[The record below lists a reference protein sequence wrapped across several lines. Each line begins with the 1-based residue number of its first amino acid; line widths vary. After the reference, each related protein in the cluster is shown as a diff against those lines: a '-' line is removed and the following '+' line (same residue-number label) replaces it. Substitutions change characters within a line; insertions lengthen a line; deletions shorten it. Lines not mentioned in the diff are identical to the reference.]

1 MQRMNKHNAFIT
13 GILLAV
19 LAGSLGCRSDA
30 EKYEVINAFLS
41 EFESQLQEHSYTKG
55 DSLALY
61 YEVKGISYHKNI
73 LRFPMNGAN
82 FIGSIKYR
90 YSIPEELKNGQSDE
104 EFMENFLSQED
115 MMAWNRGMWHSS
127 KEKKFWDPARIK
139 KYKVLKEYPYYMAP
153 EFMPLEIP
161 KGGYPIDMIVD
172 VSEPLFNTSRDKVLL
187 DVVIL
192 SGPQVVSFVLYLMFK
207 TKDGEWKILFSNS
220 YAGS

>member
-1 MQRMNKHNAFIT
+1 MQGMNKHNALIT

-41 EFESQLQEHSYTKG
+41 EIENLYNDV
-55 DSLALY
+55 DSLALH

-139 KYKVLKEYPYYMAP
+139 KYKVLKETPYYMKP
-153 EFMPLEIP
+153 DFVPTNE
-161 KGGYPIDMIVD
+161 YPVD
-172 VSEPLFNTSRDKVLL
+172 QVLTVSEPVFNTSRDKVLL

-192 SGPQVVSFVLYLMFK
+192 SGPQVVSVVLYLMFK

-220 YAGS
+220 YMGS